1 VFLLRLLRRPDFI
14 KASTAAFSEW
24 HYIDLPYAPAGDGGA
39 APTCGGG
46 AQNIVWALE
55 AAAAVLRSAKSDP
68 WSRSTMLRFLI
79 HFMGDVHQARLGAV
93 ACAKLFARRHDCGC
107 RAPRARFPAA
117 LARCTA
123 AYCVYHAA
131 AALQPGCVRAGR
143 RSGSLFFAWA
153 LTDATPQPL
162 HAASLYTSAFP
173 SGDEGGNAI
182 KARAARRN
190 HRHASARRHTR

>member
-1 VFLLRLLRRPDFI
+1 LRRRPDFI

-79 HFMGDVHQARLGAV
+79 HFMGDVHQARRGAAANPRETFRAPPRQRV
-93 ACAKLFARRHDCGC
+93 QSAARALSGCACALHRCALRTSCGC
-107 RAPRARFPAA
+107 CAASRPRARWPA
-117 LARCTA
+117 
-123 AYCVYHAA
+123 
-131 AALQPGCVRAGR
+131 QR
-143 RSGSLFFAWA
+143 RLILRLS
-153 LTDATPQPL
+153 
-162 HAASLYTSAFP
+162 
-173 SGDEGGNAI
+173 
-182 KARAARRN
+182 
-190 HRHASARRHTR
+190 TR